1 MGQQIFFH
9 WCKIL
14 TRILE
19 GKFLDNDK
27 DFAAKVLAVIKNN
40 LFEIRKSILNLDDYV
55 AKKNFD
61 KLQQDYD
68 AAQISLEEFKKENSR
83 LESELADKSAKV
95 KNLSKNISSLYERLE
110 DIGKELRQVDKQNLA
125 LESSL
130 EEILPLFYKQNEILQ
145 NYVENYSE
153 LEKVYNSYKKLS
165 GNTKFGL
172 EGIFGAENSPT
183 SFLAGVLQEGHLESL
198 FDYVAT
204 AINNGADAAEIEIL
218 RELFEFAFDAT
229 NSGRREKIYSRLNT
243 QAGNSFDSD
252 EMRKTSNSA
261 RAVKNVLLVGYKY
274 SRTGKIVRQSLVFI
288 G

>member
-1 MGQQIFFH
+1 M
-9 WCKIL
+9 
-14 TRILE
+14 
-19 GKFLDNDK
+19 DNDK
-27 DFAAKVLAVIKNN
+27 DFAVKVLAVIKNN
-40 LFEIRKSILNLDDYV
+40 LFEIRKSLFNLDDYV
-55 AKKNFD
+55 AKKDFD

-68 AAQISLEEFKKENSR
+68 AAQISLEDFKKENSR

-95 KNLSKNISSLYERLE
+95 KNLSQNISSLYERLE

-261 RAVKNVLLVGYKY
+261 QSGAVKNVLLVGYKF
-274 SRTGKIVRQSLVFI
+274 SRTGKIVRPSLVFI